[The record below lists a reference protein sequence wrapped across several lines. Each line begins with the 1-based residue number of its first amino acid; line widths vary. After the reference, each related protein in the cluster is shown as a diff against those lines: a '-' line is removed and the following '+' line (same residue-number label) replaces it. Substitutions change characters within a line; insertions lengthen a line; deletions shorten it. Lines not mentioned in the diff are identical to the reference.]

1 VAAYKDLPNVEQD
14 FKISKND
21 LDLRPIWHRLEDRV
35 RAHVLIWRMPPG
47 LAPAQSLGTADLH
60 RRAPPQRANPVAP
73 ATRSPAGQAKASRHL
88 TATGEPTRSFRDLL
102 DHRQPSPAKPSPSAA
117 TRSKRS
123 PPPTPAQRQ
132 AFDLLGAPVPITLE

>member
-1 VAAYKDLPNVEQD
+1 MAACKDLPNVEQD

-60 RRAPPQRANPVAP
+60 RRTTPNPRKP
-73 ATRSPAGQAKASRHL
+73 RRPR
-88 TATGEPTRSFRDLL
+88 PTLQ
-102 DHRQPSPAKPSPSAA
+102 HRRP
-117 TRSKRS
+117 
-123 PPPTPAQRQ
+123 
-132 AFDLLGAPVPITLE
+132 